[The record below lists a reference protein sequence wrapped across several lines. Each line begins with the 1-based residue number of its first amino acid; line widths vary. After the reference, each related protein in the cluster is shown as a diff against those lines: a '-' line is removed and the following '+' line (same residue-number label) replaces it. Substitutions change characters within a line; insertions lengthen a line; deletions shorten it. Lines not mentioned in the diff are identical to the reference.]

1 MVTVALQL
9 KSVRHYKRRV
19 GVVKEDN
26 LVVMGE
32 GVAYRDAMKL
42 VEFMSWY
49 NTLTIHRVH

>member
-19 GVVKEDN
+19 GVVKEDI
-26 LVVMGE
+26 LVVMVGL
-32 GVAYRDAMKL
+32 AYRDAMKL